1 MEEKELKRIQNLA
14 KIKINLLNPYAMIA
28 EAIRQ
33 ELLEKDKEQEKPLQR
48 NGVVL

>member
-1 MEEKELKRIQNLA
+1 MEDKVRNTIQNFA

>member
-1 MEEKELKRIQNLA
+1 MEDKELKRIQNLA

-33 ELLEKDKEQEKPLQR
+33 ELLEKDKEQEKPLQNHR
-48 NGVVL
+48 SVI